1 MNDAMLPHKRKR
13 VKHLACE
20 PTNQRSRKPNKAIR
34 LDELIQVDTQEFHG
48 NAQVTTEVE
57 VFRHLDNM
65 MLLIVVL
72 GGRKKRGGG
81 NQTKHNEAKQQQL
94 EQELGAYP
102 FSETV
107 QNLDFHEGLVVEP
120 LLIADDLYGNRLSRT
135 MIPAM

>member
-72 GGRKKRGGG
+72 GGRKKEGGESDKTQRGKKTTTRTRIGG
-81 NQTKHNEAKQQQL
+81 VPIFGDCPE
-94 EQELGAYP
+94 
-102 FSETV
+102 S
-107 QNLDFHEGLVVEP
+107 
-120 LLIADDLYGNRLSRT
+120 
-135 MIPAM
+135 